1 MTWQTLLEHLVVQ
14 LALVAVTVLIHASA
28 MILVLRYFVRS
39 GRLSRLQVP
48 FHRSV
53 AFLFRIVV
61 MIMAAH
67 ILEMMIWGVAFHALG
82 IFPSPLI
89 AYYFA
94 IETYTTLG
102 YGDVLLPDAWRLTS
116 GWLATTGLLMFGWS
130 TAVFATIINRLNE
143 TRIERM
149 ETRRDITRHMGH

>member
-1 MTWQTLLEHLVVQ
+1 MTWQALFGHLVVQ
-14 LALVAVTVLIHASA
+14 LTLVAITVLIHASA
-28 MILVLRYFVRS
+28 MVLVLRYFVRR
-39 GRLSRLQVP
+39 GPFTQTGMA

-53 AFLFRIVV
+53 SFLFRILV

-67 ILEMMIWGVAFHALG
+67 ILEMMIWGMAFHVFGL
-82 IFPSPLI
+82 FPNPFT

-102 YGDVLLPDAWRLTS
+102 YGDVLLPDDWRLTS

-130 TAVFATIINRLNE
+130 TAVFATIIHRQNE
-143 TRIERM
+143 SRMERM
-149 ETRRDITRHMGH
+149 ATRRDVTRHKVQ